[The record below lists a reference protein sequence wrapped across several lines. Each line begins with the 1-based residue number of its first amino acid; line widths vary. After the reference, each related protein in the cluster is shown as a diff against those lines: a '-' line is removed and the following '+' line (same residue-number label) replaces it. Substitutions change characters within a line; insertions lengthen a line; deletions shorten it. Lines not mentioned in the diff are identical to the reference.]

1 MYVVSYDIVS
11 DRLRSKVAKVLL
23 GYGKRVQYSV
33 FECHV
38 SQKNFEELY
47 KKLALLMVDVDE
59 GNIRFYHLCGKCE
72 QEIQELGLPKE
83 EISILDDTVIV

>member
-59 GNIRFYHLCGKCE
+59 GSIRVYRLCGKCE